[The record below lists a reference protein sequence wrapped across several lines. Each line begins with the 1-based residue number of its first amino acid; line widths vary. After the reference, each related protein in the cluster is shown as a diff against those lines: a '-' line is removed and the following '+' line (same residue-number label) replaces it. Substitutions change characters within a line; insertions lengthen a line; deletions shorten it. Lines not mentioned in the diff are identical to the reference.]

1 MPYALVTV
9 EKASRQPWPDGLDFY
24 THELPRE
31 EGVLQIAES
40 AWLIRLDTD
49 LLALA
54 NIVRIAHDAK
64 LPYHAIFFAQKPDLL
79 SFALNRTPS
88 S

>member
-9 EKASRQPWPDGLDFY
+9 ENPSRHQWPDGLDFY
-24 THELPRE
+24 TRELPSD
-31 EGVLQIAES
+31 EGLKQIAES
-40 AWLIRLDTD
+40 TWLIRLDTD

-54 NIVRIAHDAK
+54 NIVRLAHEAR

-79 SFALNRTPS
+79 SFAPKPS
-88 S
+88 